1 MSSMVMIRCPIS
13 NRTAGTGIF
22 LDGENLSTLRAKHAR
37 FRCPECGQVHG
48 MRDGYA
54 WVARIRAPA
63 NAYSR
68 ADEHARDRAG
78 PLTADLPSTRSPFR
92 PSSRRGASQ
101 RAS

>member
-1 MSSMVMIRCPIS
+1 MSSMVMIRCPVS
-13 NRTAGTGIF
+13 DRTAATGIL
-22 LDGENLSTLRAKHAR
+22 LDSGKFSALRAQNAR

-54 WVARIRAPA
+54 WVARFGAPA

-78 PLTADLPSTRSPFR
+78 PLTADLPCTRSPFR